1 MPRKVKVVDITDST
15 TYGDITEAVLDTEE
29 AAKEEIDEVK
39 TEEASVPEP
48 PKPKA
53 KPKRVAKPKPVVE
66 QTETGVEQ
74 TETVVEE
81 AVAPETVEP
90 KPKPK
95 RAAKVKVI
103 DVPPVVEQSG
113 EKPKAVRK
121 PRVKKEPPTEQ
132 PTQGLQCV
140 VPPFPP
146 RLSRTSAREALY
158 HSLASSGLS

>member
-1 MPRKVKVVDITDST
+1 MPRKVKVVEITDST
-15 TYGDITEAVLDTEE
+15 TYGDITNAVVETEE
-29 AAKEEIDEVK
+29 AEKEETLETQPQEVV
-39 TEEASVPEP
+39 EPEP

-53 KPKRVAKPKPVVE
+53 RAKRVAKPKPVVE
-66 QTETGVEQ
+66 QPETI
-74 TETVVEE
+74 VEE
-81 AVAPETVEP
+81 ADAPEPVEP

-95 RAAKVKVI
+95 RAAKVKPV
-103 DVPPVVEQSG
+103 DVSVVEEVV

-121 PRVKKEPPTEQ
+121 PRVKKEPPVEQ

-146 RLSRTSAREALY
+146 RLARTAAREALY

>member
-1 MPRKVKVVDITDST
+1 MSRKVKVVDITDST

-29 AAKEEIDEVK
+29 AAKEETVEVK
-39 TEEASVPEP
+39 PEEIIEPEP

-53 KPKRVAKPKPVVE
+53 RAKRVAKPKPVVE
-66 QTETGVEQ
+66 QTET
-74 TETVVEE
+74 VVEE
-81 AVAPETVEP
+81 AVAPEMVEP

-95 RAAKVKVI
+95 RAARVKVV
-103 DVPPVVEQSG
+103 DVPPVVEQPV

-121 PRVKKEPPTEQ
+121 ARVKKEVVAE

-140 VPPFPP
+140 VPPFPR

-158 HSLASSGLS
+158 QTLASTGLS

>member
-1 MPRKVKVVDITDST
+1 MPRKVKVVEINDST
-15 TYGDITEAVLDTEE
+15 TYGDITDAVVEIE
-29 AAKEEIDEVK
+29 QAEKEENHEPKLEEVS
-39 TEEASVPEP
+39 EPEP

-53 KPKRVAKPKPVVE
+53 KAKRVAKPKLVIEKP
-66 QTETGVEQ
+66 
-74 TETVVEE
+74 ETVVEGDE
-81 AVAPETVEP
+81 SVEAPETVEP

-95 RAAKVKVI
+95 RAARVKVV
-103 DVPPVVEQSG
+103 DVSLVVEQLVEPPV

-146 RLSRTSAREALY
+146 RLTRTAAREALY

>member
-1 MPRKVKVVDITDST
+1 MPRKVKAVDITDST

-39 TEEASVPEP
+39 LEEASVPEP

-53 KPKRVAKPKPVVE
+53 RAKRVAKPKPVLE
-66 QTETGVEQ
+66 K
-74 TETVVEE
+74 TETVVEGDE
-81 AVAPETVEP
+81 VAEAPETVEP

-95 RAAKVKVI
+95 RAANVKVI
-103 DVPPVVEQSG
+103 DVPPVVEQAV